1 MLSFKEIREL
11 IDLVSERH
19 LAGLEI
25 EQAGFRVRIEGVHPA
40 AETGTASAP
49 AQPARASRLLESAA
63 ATPPA
68 PVEDKTLHVI
78 TSPIVGTFYRSPSP
92 EADAFA
98 DVGQRV
104 ARGKILCIIESMK
117 LMNEI
122 ESDVEGEIVEVYP
135 RNGQPVE
142 YGEKL
147 FAIRRGRVSVKRVP
161 ASPPGVLA
169 PRRLPCSRKSSS
181 PTAARSRCGS
191 SRRAAS
197 SGSRRSRSTARRIA
211 TRSTCATRTRTSA
224 SGRTPRRLRT

>member
-11 IDLVSERH
+11 IDIVAERQ

-40 AETGTASAP
+40 GNGAAQNPASGAP
-49 AQPARASRLLESAA
+49 PLPLLEPAA
-63 ATPPA
+63 STPPV

-98 DVGQRV
+98 EIGQRV

-122 ESDVEGEIVEVYP
+122 ESDVEGEIIEVYP

-147 FAIRRGRVSVKRVP
+147 FAIR
-161 ASPPGVLA
+161 LA
-169 PRRLPCSRKSSS
+169 
-181 PTAARSRCGS
+181 A
-191 SRRAAS
+191 
-197 SGSRRSRSTARRIA
+197 
-211 TRSTCATRTRTSA
+211 
-224 SGRTPRRLRT
+224 

>member
-11 IDLVSERH
+11 IDLVAERN

-25 EQAGFRVRIEGVHPA
+25 EQAGFRVRIEGAHPA
-40 AETGTASAP
+40 GNGAAP
-49 AQPARASRLLESAA
+49 ASGATAPALPLLESAA
-63 ATPPA
+63 AAPA
-68 PVEDKTLHVI
+68 APAEDKTLHVI

-98 DVGQRV
+98 EIGQRV

-147 FAIRRGRVSVKRVP
+147 FAIR
-161 ASPPGVLA
+161 LA
-169 PRRLPCSRKSSS
+169 
-181 PTAARSRCGS
+181 A
-191 SRRAAS
+191 
-197 SGSRRSRSTARRIA
+197 
-211 TRSTCATRTRTSA
+211 
-224 SGRTPRRLRT
+224 